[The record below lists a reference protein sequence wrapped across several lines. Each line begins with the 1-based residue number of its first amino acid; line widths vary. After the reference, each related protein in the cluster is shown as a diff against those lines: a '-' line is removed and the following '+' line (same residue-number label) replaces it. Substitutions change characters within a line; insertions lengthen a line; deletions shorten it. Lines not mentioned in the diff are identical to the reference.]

1 MPDDS
6 EMPKLEKPPAFYHPD
21 YPGWGSVNR
30 RCTLTLPGSF
40 NVGCLAPEST
50 FWDALYNAVD
60 DAHGPKSDLLY
71 DSDTTQ
77 PLVWSDDDE
86 PPPPP
91 PPPSLNNQNNKS
103 AIDFKIVA
111 KVPQNIYKT
120 VYSFVFK

>member
-6 EMPKLEKPPAFYHPD
+6 EMPKLEKPPTFYHPD

-50 FWDALYNAVD
+50 FWDKLYNAVD
-60 DAHGPKSDLLY
+60 DACGPADLLY

-77 PLVWSDDDE
+77 PLVLSDDDE

-91 PPPSLNNQNNKS
+91 PPPSLNDQNNKS

-111 KVPQNIYKT
+111 KVPQNVYKT